1 MDGESEELKLLKENN
16 RILKQCLEIL
26 KNMTSEET
34 KGYNFF
40 LNVMAN
46 LVAKKL
52 EKLFRL

>member
-1 MDGESEELKLLKENN
+1 MLY
-16 RILKQCLEIL
+16 ILK
-26 KNMTSEET
+26 KMSSDET

-46 LVAKKL
+46 LVSKKI

>member
-1 MDGESEELKLLKENN
+1 MDEEDKKLLRENN
-16 RILKQCLEIL
+16 KILKECLDML
-26 KNMTSEET
+26 KKMSSDET
-34 KGYNFF
+34 KRYNFF

>member
-1 MDGESEELKLLKENN
+1 MDEEDKKLLRENN
-16 RILKQCLEIL
+16 KILKECLDIL
-26 KNMTSEET
+26 KKMSSEET